1 MPHNLR
7 LSRGR
12 AIPRDITQIGIILM
26 SNIETLGTRIAKA
39 MIKGDEAI
47 AKANESTL
55 DKVCNEVIKA
65 ARSGITKADLKPL
78 RASIVSQY
86 IEAGN
91 EESSA
96 KVQASQVMRL
106 VKVAANLDKKLSEY
120 HAINT
125 VEDGIATLEMV
136 ASAASS
142 TSLKTCYE
150 GLAVPSDD
158 VASDEEI
165 AAESESS
172 EPLAKDAPEIQHL
185 FSEFL
190 QKAFDNGHTKM
201 EIAQYLAQV
210 SIDLHR
216 DAS

>member
-1 MPHNLR
+1 
-7 LSRGR
+7 
-12 AIPRDITQIGIILM
+12 M

-39 MIKGDEAI
+39 MIKGDDAVV
-47 AKANESTL
+47 KATQSTL
-55 DKVCNEVIKA
+55 YKVCDEVVKA
-65 ARSGITKADLKPL
+65 ARAGITKADLKPL

-86 IEAGN
+86 VEAGN

-96 KVQASQVMRL
+96 NVQASQVMRL

-120 HAINT
+120 HELKD
-125 VEDGIATLEMV
+125 VDDGVSVLCT
-136 ASAASS
+136 AADNS

-150 GLAVPSDD
+150 ALGIPKADD
-158 VASDEEI
+158 VATDEE
-165 AAESESS
+165 ANEETKEPTASE
-172 EPLAKDAPEIQHL
+172 ANEIGHL

-190 QKAFDNGHTKM
+190 QKAFENGHTKM
-201 EIAQYLAQV
+201 EIAHYLAQV

>member
-1 MPHNLR
+1 
-7 LSRGR
+7 
-12 AIPRDITQIGIILM
+12 M
-26 SNIETLGTRIAKA
+26 SNIETLATRIAKA
-39 MIKGDEAI
+39 MIKGDEVK
-47 AKANESTL
+47 AKADESTL
-55 DKVCNEVIKA
+55 DKVCDEVIKA
-65 ARSGITKADLKPL
+65 ARAGITKADLKPL
-78 RASIVSQY
+78 RAGIVFQY
-86 IEAGN
+86 VEAGN
-91 EESSA
+91 VEASA

-120 HAINT
+120 HGINT
-125 VEDGIATLEMV
+125 VEEGIATLEMV

-150 GLAVPSDD
+150 GLAVPTDD
-158 VASDEEI
+158 VASDDEV
-165 AAESESS
+165 AAESESN

>member
-1 MPHNLR
+1 M
-7 LSRGR
+7 
-12 AIPRDITQIGIILM
+12 T
-26 SNIETLGTRIAKA
+26 NIETLGTRIAKA
-39 MIKGDEAI
+39 MIKGDEAV

-55 DKVCNEVIKA
+55 DKVCTEVSKA
-65 ARSGITKADLKPL
+65 AQAGITKSDLKPL

-86 IEAGN
+86 IDAGN

-120 HAINT
+120 HQIST
-125 VEDGIATLEMV
+125 IEDGLLVLET
-136 ASAASS
+136 AQCR
-142 TSLKTCYE
+142 TPSLRLCYE
-150 GLAVPSDD
+150 ALGIPK
-158 VASDEEI
+158 DEEVATDEEV

-172 EPLAKDAPEIQHL
+172 EPTANDANPIGHL
-185 FSEFL
+185 FSEFM

>member
-1 MPHNLR
+1 M
-7 LSRGR
+7 
-12 AIPRDITQIGIILM
+12 IIM
-26 SNIETLGTRIAKA
+26 TNIETLGTRIAKA
-39 MIKGDEAI
+39 MIKGDEAV

-55 DKVCNEVIKA
+55 DKVCAEVTKA
-65 ARSGITKADLKPL
+65 AQAGITKNDLKPL
-78 RASIVSQY
+78 RASIVTQY

-120 HAINT
+120 HQIST
-125 VEDGIATLEMV
+125 IEDGLLVLET
-136 ASAASS
+136 AQCR
-142 TSLKTCYE
+142 TPSLRLCYE
-150 GLAVPSDD
+150 ALGIPKDEE
-158 VASDEEI
+158 VASDAEVE
-165 AAESESS
+165 AESEAS
-172 EPLAKDAPEIQHL
+172 EPTSDNANPIGHL
-185 FSEFL
+185 FSEFM

-201 EIAQYLAQV
+201 EIAHYLAQV

>member
-1 MPHNLR
+1 
-7 LSRGR
+7 
-12 AIPRDITQIGIILM
+12 M

-39 MIKGDEAI
+39 MIKGDDAV
-47 AKANESTL
+47 AKATLSTL
-55 DKVCNEVIKA
+55 NKVCDEVIKA
-65 ARSGITKADLKPL
+65 ARAGITKADLKPL
-78 RASIVSQY
+78 RASIIAQY

-120 HAINT
+120 HEIQT
-125 VEDGIATLEMV
+125 IDDGVSVLCTGADN
-136 ASAASS
+136 S

-150 GLAVPSDD
+150 WLGIPKADD
-158 VASDEEI
+158 VADDAEASEET
-165 AAESESS
+165 S
-172 EPLAKDAPEIQHL
+172 EPLASEANEIGHL

-190 QKAFDNGHTKM
+190 QKAFENGHTKM
-201 EIAQYLAQV
+201 EIAHYLAQV

>member
-1 MPHNLR
+1 M
-7 LSRGR
+7 
-12 AIPRDITQIGIILM
+12 T
-26 SNIETLGTRIAKA
+26 NIETLGTRIAKA
-39 MIKGDEAI
+39 MIKGDEAV

-55 DKVCNEVIKA
+55 GKVYTEVRKA
-65 ARSGITKADLKPL
+65 AEAGITKNDLKPL
-78 RASIVSQY
+78 RAAIVTQY
-86 IEAGN
+86 IDAGN

-120 HAINT
+120 HGIKT
-125 VEDGIATLEMV
+125 IEDGLLVLETAHCRTTSLRLCYEALGIPKDEEVATDEEV
-136 ASAASS
+136 AS
-142 TSLKTCYE
+142 
-150 GLAVPSDD
+150 
-158 VASDEEI
+158 
-165 AAESESS
+165 ESESS
-172 EPLAKDAPEIQHL
+172 EPTENDANPIGHL

>member
-1 MPHNLR
+1 
-7 LSRGR
+7 
-12 AIPRDITQIGIILM
+12 M

-78 RASIVSQY
+78 RASIIAQY

-120 HAINT
+120 HDINT

-150 GLAVPSDD
+150 GLAVPTDD
-158 VASDEEI
+158 VASDEEV
-165 AAESESS
+165 AAESESN

>member
-1 MPHNLR
+1 M
-7 LSRGR
+7 
-12 AIPRDITQIGIILM
+12 T
-26 SNIETLGTRIAKA
+26 NIETLGTRIAKA
-39 MIKGDEAI
+39 MIKGDEAV

-55 DKVCNEVIKA
+55 DKVCGEIVKA
-65 ARSGITKADLKPL
+65 ANAGITRNDLKPL

-86 IEAGN
+86 IDAGN

-120 HAINT
+120 HQINT
-125 VEDGIATLEMV
+125 IEDGLLVLET
-136 ASAASS
+136 AQCR
-142 TSLKTCYE
+142 TPSLRLCYE
-150 GLAVPSDD
+150 ALGIPK
-158 VASDEEI
+158 DEEVATEEEV

-172 EPLAKDAPEIQHL
+172 EPTANDANPIGHL
-185 FSEFL
+185 FSEFM

>member
-1 MPHNLR
+1 
-7 LSRGR
+7 
-12 AIPRDITQIGIILM
+12 M

-39 MIKGDEAI
+39 MIKGDDAV
-47 AKANESTL
+47 AKAHVSTL
-55 DKVCNEVIKA
+55 NKVCDEVVKA
-65 ARSGITKADLKPL
+65 ARAGITKADLKPL
-78 RASIVSQY
+78 RASIIAQY

-120 HAINT
+120 HEIQT
-125 VEDGIATLEMV
+125 IDDGVSILCT
-136 ASAASS
+136 AADNS

-150 GLAVPSDD
+150 WLAIPKTEDVADD
-158 VASDEEI
+158 AEASDEG
-165 AAESESS
+165 SS
-172 EPLAKDAPEIQHL
+172 EPLASEASEIGHL

-190 QKAFDNGHTKM
+190 QKAFENGHTKM
-201 EIAQYLAQV
+201 EVAHYLAQV

-216 DAS
+216 EAA

>member
-1 MPHNLR
+1 M
-7 LSRGR
+7 
-12 AIPRDITQIGIILM
+12 T
-26 SNIETLGTRIAKA
+26 NIETLGTRIAKA
-39 MIKGDEAI
+39 MIKGDEAV

-55 DKVCNEVIKA
+55 DKVCTEVSKA
-65 ARSGITKADLKPL
+65 AQAGITKNDLKPL
-78 RASIVSQY
+78 RASIVTQY
-86 IEAGN
+86 TDAGN

-120 HAINT
+120 HDIKT
-125 VEDGIATLEMV
+125 IEDGLLVLETAQCRTPSLRLCYEALGIPKDEEVATDAEV
-136 ASAASS
+136 AS
-142 TSLKTCYE
+142 
-150 GLAVPSDD
+150 
-158 VASDEEI
+158 
-165 AAESESS
+165 ESESS
-172 EPLAKDAPEIQHL
+172 EPTANDANPIGHL
-185 FSEFL
+185 FSEFM

>member
-1 MPHNLR
+1 M
-7 LSRGR
+7 
-12 AIPRDITQIGIILM
+12 T
-26 SNIETLGTRIAKA
+26 NIETLGTRIAKA
-39 MIKGDEAI
+39 MIKGDEAV

-55 DKVCNEVIKA
+55 DKVCGEIVKA
-65 ARSGITKADLKPL
+65 ANAGITKNDLKPL
-78 RASIVSQY
+78 RASIVTQY
-86 IEAGN
+86 IDAGN

-120 HAINT
+120 HDIKT
-125 VEDGIATLEMV
+125 IEDGLLVLET
-136 ASAASS
+136 AQCRTPSIR
-142 TSLKTCYE
+142 LCYE
-150 GLAVPSDD
+150 ALGIPK
-158 VASDEEI
+158 DEEVATDEEV

-172 EPLAKDAPEIQHL
+172 EPTANDANPIGHL

-190 QKAFDNGHTKM
+190 QRAFDNGHTKM
-201 EIAQYLAQV
+201 EIAHYLAQV

>member
-1 MPHNLR
+1 M
-7 LSRGR
+7 
-12 AIPRDITQIGIILM
+12 T
-26 SNIETLGTRIAKA
+26 NIETLGTRIAKA

-55 DKVCNEVIKA
+55 DKVCAEVSKA
-65 ARSGITKADLKPL
+65 AQAGITKNDLKPL
-78 RASIVSQY
+78 RAAIVTQY
-86 IEAGN
+86 IDAGN

-120 HAINT
+120 HQIST
-125 VEDGIATLEMV
+125 IEDGLLVLET
-136 ASAASS
+136 AQCR
-142 TSLKTCYE
+142 TPSLRLCYE
-150 GLAVPSDD
+150 ALGIPK
-158 VASDEEI
+158 DEEVATDEEV

-172 EPLAKDAPEIQHL
+172 EPTANDANPIGHL

-190 QKAFDNGHTKM
+190 QRAFDNGHTKM
-201 EIAQYLAQV
+201 EIAHYLAQV

>member
-1 MPHNLR
+1 
-7 LSRGR
+7 
-12 AIPRDITQIGIILM
+12 M
-26 SNIETLGTRIAKA
+26 SNIETLATRIAKA

-55 DKVCNEVIKA
+55 DKVCDEVIKA
-65 ARSGITKADLKPL
+65 ARSSITKVDLKPL
-78 RASIVSQY
+78 RAGIVSQY
-86 IEAGN
+86 VEAGN
-91 EESSA
+91 AEASA
-96 KVQASQVMRL
+96 NTQASQVMRL

-120 HAINT
+120 HDINT

-150 GLAVPSDD
+150 ALGIPKDEEVTSDD
-158 VASDEEI
+158 EV

-210 SIDLHR
+210 SIDMHR

>member
-1 MPHNLR
+1 
-7 LSRGR
+7 
-12 AIPRDITQIGIILM
+12 M

-39 MIKGDEAI
+39 MIKENDQI
-47 AKANESTL
+47 AKARLTTL
-55 DKVCNEVIKA
+55 EKVGNEVIQA
-65 ARSGITKADLKPL
+65 ARAGITKPDLKPL
-78 RASIVSQY
+78 RASIIAQY
-86 IEAGN
+86 VEAGN

-106 VKVAANLDKKLSEY
+106 VKVAANLDKKLSE
-120 HAINT
+120 HHQIQT
-125 VEDGIATLEMV
+125 IDDGILTLET
-136 ASAASS
+136 ASTNS

-150 GLAVPSDD
+150 WLAVPSDD
-158 VASDEEI
+158 VASDEEV

-210 SIDLHR
+210 SIDMHR

>member
-1 MPHNLR
+1 
-7 LSRGR
+7 
-12 AIPRDITQIGIILM
+12 M

-39 MIKGDEAI
+39 MIKGDDAI
-47 AKANESTL
+47 AKATQSTL
-55 DKVCNEVIKA
+55 NKVCDEVIKA
-65 ARSGITKADLKPL
+65 AQSGITKADLKPL
-78 RASIVSQY
+78 RASIITQY
-86 IEAGN
+86 IDAGN

-120 HAINT
+120 HEIKDIDHGLSVLCTAVNN
-125 VEDGIATLEMV
+125 
-136 ASAASS
+136 S

-150 GLAVPSDD
+150 ALGIPKAEDVADD
-158 VASDEEI
+158 AEASDEGT
-165 AAESESS
+165 S
-172 EPLAKDAPEIQHL
+172 EPLASEASEIGHL

-190 QKAFDNGHTKM
+190 QKAFENGHTKM
-201 EIAQYLAQV
+201 EIAHYLAQV

>member
-1 MPHNLR
+1 
-7 LSRGR
+7 
-12 AIPRDITQIGIILM
+12 M

-39 MIKGDEAI
+39 MIKGDDTI
-47 AKANESTL
+47 AKANLSTL
-55 DKVCNEVIKA
+55 EKVANEVIKA
-65 ARSGITKADLKPL
+65 AQAGITKNDLKPL
-78 RASIVSQY
+78 RASIIAQY
-86 IEAGN
+86 VEAGN

-106 VKVAANLDKKLSEY
+106 VKVAANLDTKLSEY
-120 HAINT
+120 HEIQT
-125 VEDGIATLEMV
+125 IDDGIAVMSNV
-136 ASAASS
+136 VSYA
-142 TSLKTCYE
+142 TSVKTAYE
-150 GLAVPSDD
+150 ALGIPK
-158 VASDEEI
+158 DEEVATDEEV

-210 SIDLHR
+210 SIDMHR
-216 DAS
+216 EAS

>member
-1 MPHNLR
+1 
-7 LSRGR
+7 
-12 AIPRDITQIGIILM
+12 M

-39 MIKGDEAI
+39 MIKGDEVK
-47 AKANESTL
+47 AKADESTL
-55 DKVCNEVIKA
+55 DKVCDEVIKA
-65 ARSGITKADLKPL
+65 ARAGITKADLKPL

-86 IEAGN
+86 VEAGN
-91 EESSA
+91 AEASA
-96 KVQASQVMRL
+96 NTQASQVMRL

-120 HAINT
+120 HGINT
-125 VEDGIATLEMV
+125 VDDGIATLEMV

-150 GLAVPSDD
+150 GLAVPTDD
-158 VASDEEI
+158 VASDEEVV
-165 AAESESS
+165 AESESS

-210 SIDLHR
+210 SIDMHR

>member
-1 MPHNLR
+1 
-7 LSRGR
+7 
-12 AIPRDITQIGIILM
+12 M

-39 MIKGDEAI
+39 MIKGDDTI
-47 AKANESTL
+47 AKANLSTL
-55 DKVCNEVIKA
+55 EKVANEVIKA

-86 IEAGN
+86 VEAGN
-91 EESSA
+91 AEASA
-96 KVQASQVMRL
+96 NTQASQVMRL

-120 HAINT
+120 HGINT
-125 VEDGIATLEMV
+125 VEEGIATLEMV

-150 GLAVPSDD
+150 GLAVPTGDI
-158 VASDEEI
+158 ASDEEI

-172 EPLAKDAPEIQHL
+172 EPLASEANEIGHL

-210 SIDLHR
+210 SIDMHR

>member
-1 MPHNLR
+1 M
-7 LSRGR
+7 
-12 AIPRDITQIGIILM
+12 T
-26 SNIETLGTRIAKA
+26 NIETLGTRIAKA
-39 MIKGDEAI
+39 MIKGDEAV

-55 DKVCNEVIKA
+55 DKVCGEIVKA
-65 ARSGITKADLKPL
+65 ANAGITKNDLKPL
-78 RASIVSQY
+78 RASIVTQY
-86 IEAGN
+86 IDAGN

-120 HAINT
+120 HQIST
-125 VEDGIATLEMV
+125 IEDGLLVLET
-136 ASAASS
+136 AQCR
-142 TSLKTCYE
+142 TPSLRLCYE
-150 GLAVPSDD
+150 ALGIPK
-158 VASDEEI
+158 DEEV
-165 AAESESS
+165 ATDEEVSSESESS
-172 EPLAKDAPEIQHL
+172 EPTENDANPIGHL
-185 FSEFL
+185 FSEFM

>member
-1 MPHNLR
+1 
-7 LSRGR
+7 
-12 AIPRDITQIGIILM
+12 M

-39 MIKGDEAI
+39 MIKGDDTI
-47 AKANESTL
+47 AKANLSTL
-55 DKVCNEVIKA
+55 EKVANEVIKA
-65 ARSGITKADLKPL
+65 AKSGITKADLKPL
-78 RASIVSQY
+78 RASIVNQY
-86 IEAGN
+86 VEAGN

-106 VKVAANLDKKLSEY
+106 IKVAANLDKKLSE
-120 HAINT
+120 HHGIKT
-125 VEDGIATLEMV
+125 VEDGIAVLGNAVSYATSVKTSYEALGIPKDGEV
-136 ASAASS
+136 A
-142 TSLKTCYE
+142 T
-150 GLAVPSDD
+150 
-158 VASDEEI
+158 DEEV

-172 EPLAKDAPEIQHL
+172 EPTENDANPIGHL

>member
-1 MPHNLR
+1 
-7 LSRGR
+7 
-12 AIPRDITQIGIILM
+12 M
-26 SNIETLGTRIAKA
+26 SNIETLATRIAKA

-55 DKVCNEVIKA
+55 DKVCDEVIKA
-65 ARSGITKADLKPL
+65 ARSSITKVDLKPL
-78 RASIVSQY
+78 RAGIVSQY
-86 IEAGN
+86 VEAGN
-91 EESSA
+91 AEASA
-96 KVQASQVMRL
+96 NTQASQVMRL

-120 HAINT
+120 HDINT

-150 GLAVPSDD
+150 ALGIPKDEE
-158 VASDEEI
+158 VASDDEV

-210 SIDLHR
+210 SIDMHR

>member
-1 MPHNLR
+1 M
-7 LSRGR
+7 
-12 AIPRDITQIGIILM
+12 T
-26 SNIETLGTRIAKA
+26 NIETLGTRIAKA
-39 MIKGDEAI
+39 MIKGDEAV

-55 DKVCNEVIKA
+55 DKVCGEIVKA
-65 ARSGITKADLKPL
+65 ANAGITKNDLKPL
-78 RASIVSQY
+78 RASIVTQY
-86 IEAGN
+86 IDAGN

-120 HAINT
+120 HDIKT
-125 VEDGIATLEMV
+125 IEDGLLVLET
-136 ASAASS
+136 AQCR
-142 TSLKTCYE
+142 TPSLRLCYE
-150 GLAVPSDD
+150 ALGIPK
-158 VASDEEI
+158 DEEVATDEEV

-172 EPLAKDAPEIQHL
+172 EPTANDANPIGHL

-190 QKAFDNGHTKM
+190 QRAFDNGHTKM
-201 EIAQYLAQV
+201 EIAHYLAQV

>member
-1 MPHNLR
+1 
-7 LSRGR
+7 
-12 AIPRDITQIGIILM
+12 
-26 SNIETLGTRIAKA
+26 
-39 MIKGDEAI
+39 MIKGDEAV

-55 DKVCNEVIKA
+55 DKVCAEVAKA
-65 ARSGITKADLKPL
+65 AQAGITKNDLKPL
-78 RASIVSQY
+78 RASIVTQY

-120 HAINT
+120 HQIST
-125 VEDGIATLEMV
+125 IEDGLLVLET
-136 ASAASS
+136 AQCR
-142 TSLKTCYE
+142 TPSLRLCYE
-150 GLAVPSDD
+150 ALGIPKDEE
-158 VASDEEI
+158 VASDAEVE
-165 AAESESS
+165 AESEAS
-172 EPLAKDAPEIQHL
+172 EPTSDNANPIGHL
-185 FSEFL
+185 FSEFM

-201 EIAQYLAQV
+201 EIAHYLAQV